1 MPATLSRFFK
11 MTTRNPASHPFNP
24 VKMLVPLAAAF
35 LSFGALLPCVRA
47 QTTTI
52 TTSTNA
58 PAQLVLSAGTTTIDV
73 AAGALYTFDNLA
85 TGGNSAI
92 IGNTAGAVFRTTG
105 SGTTVFINNDIVG
118 RGPGLSLRAS
128 GTLDLQNVRF
138 GDKDN
143 PALGNINR
151 QSGQGGGALSIT
163 AADALLE
170 LRNGEFYYNKS
181 TLGGAS
187 GGAIQIASGAR
198 SIIDGA
204 TFLGNSSANI
214 AGAILYNSIN
224 QSHILKNAVFTSNT
238 AASRGS
244 AVSVY
249 AGTVAMTD
257 VAFYGNKTTNTSLAH
272 PGGAVH
278 IVAAARATIDGAVFE
293 QNSSSIIGGGA
304 ISVYATGITT
314 ITSATFG
321 NATDLTRGNFSSN
334 GAGGAILES
343 GSSNLVLN
351 NAAFY
356 GNFTSTGN
364 GGAIAVLAGGTLSV
378 NGGVFVSNSVGPTAG
393 SQGSAIHLAADTVA
407 TITSATFAN
416 NNSSSHATVLITGGN
431 TSLKTYTFTDVL
443 FDENYVANE
452 GGGVFLNGGNSR
464 YEFNRAR
471 FTGNSANTGG
481 AITTRAGTILTL
493 TDAVFTSNTARAGTG
508 GAISLHL
515 GGLLAYN
522 ATVSATHS
530 GNIAGAG
537 AASGGFLYLGA
548 GGTANFNIAP
558 AAIVQIGGESGA
570 HDTIST
576 GTFTDT
582 VININND
589 PAAVGAAPGDGAGTL
604 ILANGDSS
612 SQRGAINLHAGRLLL
627 ANSATLGGTITVAD
641 GATFGGE
648 GTIDSAAGGA
658 LNRSVAIQTGGTLQV
673 GLDGADGAAQTLAIA
688 GNLALANNT
697 AIIGDGVLATPGAGG
712 ITLGAAAGDTVTANI
727 AADKLVSITGLA
739 SGAGGLLK
747 TGDGTL
753 DLSGA
758 NTFAGGVTLA
768 SGTLTLGS
776 NTALGTGALAVTG
789 TATVGFSA
797 AATVSNAVT
806 LSTTTVI
813 DSGAFTTALN
823 GAITGPGGIIKQ
835 GSGQLAL
842 GGALTGVPS
851 IAINAGSLSGN
862 IDSVSAISI
871 SNTAAY
877 IGNLARSS
885 GQTLS
890 ITTGSIG
897 GNLTLSQG
905 ALLEFNLADAGS
917 GASLDISGAFSATG
931 TTTLNFIN
939 LGNATYTIVSA
950 NSITANNSNFDYTVN
965 GGPLTGRNSLAL
977 TVGTNDIT
985 VAASYRN
992 LRMTWDGANG
1002 GAWDTAAS
1010 NWNDNGTSDFGETR
1024 FVTGDS
1030 IRFASTAS
1038 GTVLVADA
1046 GVTAGDIEV
1055 ASTGALT
1062 FTGGAITASATSAS
1076 VDGVADAVYLSSGTV
1091 AATGKFVKK
1100 GAGTLTFDNAAGV
1113 FEGGL
1118 EIEDGVLAFNR
1129 AAQLGDA
1136 SGTISLTGPATL
1148 RANGDI
1154 LGATG
1159 TLGGTLVIAAA
1170 SGTFDTQAHTVES
1183 TATLAGSGTLVKIG
1197 DGNLILRTTDNA
1209 AFAAPTLVSAGSLL
1223 LADGAKLGGALTVAP
1238 GATAGGIGAFTG
1250 GVTVNDGTLLV
1261 GDAGETGAGALAI
1274 GGALTLN
1281 GAARVEFGIHAG
1293 GIADTLDVTGA
1304 INTANATNVVSI
1316 SIAGGIASGTYALGN
1331 AGALASVQN
1340 LEVNG
1345 VLIDSSLRIVSE
1357 LAATS
1362 GTLLY
1367 IYGMDDSRYM
1377 EWTGAS
1383 GTGTW
1388 NIGLANWQGYNG
1400 DTGGKS
1406 KFQDGDTVRFTG
1418 AATASIALE
1427 SAATVSDMVVD
1438 NTGTLTFTGAALSTS
1453 VATNGALITN
1463 AAGKLVKSGEGALV
1477 FENAANTFI
1486 GGIELDAGLLA
1497 VSTDAQIGTA
1507 GAGIT
1512 LSSGTLRALAS
1523 LALSDTLTLAGGSAA
1538 LDTGANAI
1546 TLTGGIAGSGTLS
1559 KLGTGAL
1566 TLSAATSGAS
1576 LLSADAVTRIVDGAV
1591 LLRDFTAADAT
1602 ATTHTFILDGGWL
1615 DLSDTPGFN
1624 PATGAGA
1631 NDWAGLTITGTGGT
1645 IIGSNDKI
1653 TLRDGA
1659 ILASVGGATIAEQG
1673 IFVVVDAGADGV
1685 ATLASANNYAG
1696 RTLLQS
1702 GTLRIAADDRLG
1714 LVSLNREVRVT
1725 GSGAAL
1731 EITEDGFLSN
1741 RTLGLDENGTL
1752 SIAAGAS
1759 GTWAGAITGL
1769 GKTLTKAGDGELVI
1783 TNTGNSTTLAYH
1795 VAGGVLEG
1803 DATILSRAIT
1813 LDAAGTVAVNQAADA
1828 DYTPQI
1834 TGAGVFEKRGAGV
1847 LTLLSA
1853 LGNTGAVRVAAGT
1866 LKTGADNQLSAA
1878 SPLIVSQG
1886 AALDMRGTR
1895 QTVSSLSLDGAL
1907 LLSATV
1913 NSNLGAII
1921 ASDYLKATDFVTGT
1935 GSIALTLSETD
1946 EDGYSPLNGDA
1957 PSSVIL
1963 IESGNNTADL
1973 SISIANNPDD
1983 TIYAWDVTSDGNNWR
1998 LSRENLIPVIP
2009 AVTGINAAVHIGTQ
2023 TAFDTLSQR
2032 ISLLRLANDGKHRIG
2047 GDLWVAGAY
2056 RHDKIKGTLYEGA
2069 KADTRSVQTG
2079 VNLVKAPKAARGKS
2093 KGGLKYAA
2101 GVFLDFTDTDIDMTD
2116 ADTTTRTGGGG
2127 FYLTYQPNDAFHA
2140 EGIAR
2145 LAKGKHDTRVNGM
2158 DDMRLGTNGFGLSL
2172 SLGHTFRTKSGWMV
2186 DVSERILY
2194 SITNVQEDI
2203 DSAHRLFKVS
2213 DVDSFRGLVGVQF
2226 SRNVRLFGKWDLR
2239 PAFRVAYDHE
2249 FKGKNGTTV
2258 LRYHDAGRTRLR
2270 DRYDYADDFSGGSVD
2285 IGAGAT
2291 LRFNAHFELYAD
2303 ISGSIGGELENYTAN
2318 LGISCHW

>member
-11 MTTRNPASHPFNP
+11 MTTRNPAARLFS
-24 VKMLVPLAAAF
+24 
-35 LSFGALLPCVRA
+35 LSAILLFGTLPPCVRA
-47 QTTTI
+47 HTTAITTTG
-52 TTSTNA
+52 NA
-58 PAQLVLSAGTTTIDV
+58 PARITVTGTQVLDIADGVT
-73 AAGALYTFDNLA
+73 YTFDHLA
-85 TGGNSAI
+85 TGTNSAI
-92 IGNTAGAVFRTTG
+92 HITAAGTVFRTTG
-105 SGTTVFINNDIVG
+105 SGTTVFISNTTTAG
-118 RGPGLSLRAS
+118 RGAAARISAS
-128 GTLDLQNVRF
+128 GTLDLQNVIF
-138 GDKDN
+138 GDPAN
-143 PALGNINR
+143 SALGNTNNAY
-151 QSGQGGGALSIT
+151 GGAVYASNAGFLK
-163 AADALLE
+163 
-170 LRNGEFYYNKS
+170 LRNASFHDNYATSGAAVAIETGASSDIANAVFLSSTVS
-181 TLGGAS
+181 TLG
-187 GGAIQIASGAR
+187 
-198 SIIDGA
+198 
-204 TFLGNSSANI
+204 
-214 AGAILYNSIN
+214 GAILYNSTAN
-224 QSHILKNAVFTSNT
+224 QLLASATFGVQGDPSRGNT
-238 AASRGS
+238 AVNRGG
-244 AVSVY
+244 ALVVY
-249 AGTVAMTD
+249 AAGTVAMTD
-257 VAFYGNKTTNTSLAH
+257 VAFFGNKTTTATANQG
-272 PGGAVH
+272 GGAIH
-278 IVAAARATIDGAVFE
+278 ITAAGRATINGAVFE
-293 QNSSSIIGGGA
+293 QNTSVAGGA
-304 ISVYATGITT
+304 LQTFSTGTT
-314 ITSATFG
+314 IITSATFG
-321 NATDLTRGNFSSN
+321 NASDFSRGNTATTGGGAIYQSGGHLVLNQTAFYANSAT
-334 GAGGAILES
+334 GAGG
-343 GSSNLVLN
+343 
-351 NAAFY
+351 
-356 GNFTSTGN
+356 
-364 GGAIAVLAGGTLSV
+364 GAINLATTGTISITGAL
-378 NGGVFVSNSVGPTAG
+378 FVSNSVGPSTARH
-393 SQGSAIHLAADTVA
+393 GSAINLAADSTA
-407 TITSATFAN
+407 TITSATFSGNYAGG
-416 NNSSSHATVLITGGN
+416 HATVLINNN
-431 TSLKTYTFTDVL
+431 TVLKTHTFTDVL
-443 FDENYVANE
+443 FSENYVGSE
-452 GGGVFLNGGNSR
+452 GGAVFIGNNSDAT
-464 YEFNRAR
+464 FNNAR
-471 FTGNSANTGG
+471 FTGNSAIAGG
-481 AITTRAGTILTL
+481 ALMTRVNPRVTL
-493 TDAVFTSNTARAGTG
+493 NDAVFTSNTARSGYG
-508 GAISLHL
+508 GAINIRD

-537 AASGGFLYLGA
+537 AASGGFLYLA
-548 GGTANFNIAP
+548 TSGTANFNIAP
-558 AAIVQIGGESGA
+558 DAIIQIGGESDA

-589 PAAVGAAPGDGAGTL
+589 PSAAGAAPGDGAGTL

-627 ANSATLGGTITVAD
+627 ANSATLGGIITVAD

-648 GTIDSAAGGA
+648 GTIDSAAGGD
-658 LNRSVAIQTGGTLQV
+658 LNRSVTIQTGGTLQV
-673 GLDGADGAAQTLAIA
+673 GLDDASGAAQTLAIA
-688 GNLALANNT
+688 GPLALANNT

-739 SGAGGLLK
+739 TGAGGLLK
-747 TGDGTL
+747 TGDGAL
-753 DLSGA
+753 GLSGA
-758 NTFAGGVTLA
+758 NTFTGGVTLA
-768 SGTLTLGS
+768 SGTLTIGN

-797 AATVSNAVT
+797 NATVANAVT
-806 LSTTTVI
+806 LSATTVI
-813 DSGAFTTALN
+813 DSGAFTAALN

-835 GSGQLAL
+835 GSGLLTL

-862 IDSVSAISI
+862 IDGVSAISI

-877 IGNLARSS
+877 IGNLERTS

-905 ALLEFNLADAGS
+905 ARLEFDLDGLGAGT
-917 GASLDISGAFSATG
+917 ALDISGAFAATG
-931 TTTLNFIN
+931 TTTLNFLN
-939 LGNATYTIVSA
+939 LGNDTYTIVSA
-950 NSITANNSNFDYTVN
+950 NSISAASSNFDYTVN
-965 GGPLTGRNSLAL
+965 GNALTGRNSISLI
-977 TVGTNDIT
+977 VGTNDIT
-985 VAASYRN
+985 VASSYRN
-992 LRMTWDGANG
+992 LRMAWDGANG
-1002 GAWDTAAS
+1002 GIWDTSAA

-1024 FVTGDS
+1024 FVAGDS
-1030 IRFASTAS
+1030 IRFGATAS
-1038 GTVLVADA
+1038 GTVVVAAD
-1046 GVTAGDIEV
+1046 GVTAGDIEA

-1062 FTGGAITASATSAS
+1062 FTGGTITASATSAS
-1076 VDGVADAVYLSSGTV
+1076 VDGVAGAVYLSSGTV

-1100 GAGTLTFDNAAGV
+1100 GAGTLTFDNTAGV

-1118 EIEDGVLAFNR
+1118 EIEDGTLAFNR

-1136 SGTISLTGPATL
+1136 SGTISITGPATL

-1183 TATLAGSGTLVKIG
+1183 TATLAGTGTLVKIG
-1197 DGNLILRTTDNA
+1197 DGSLILRATDNA
-1209 AFAAPTLVSAGSLL
+1209 ATFTAPTLVSAGSLL
-1223 LADGAKLGGALTVAP
+1223 LADGARLGGALTVAS

-1250 GVTVNDGTLLV
+1250 GVTVNNGTLLV
-1261 GDAGETGAGALAI
+1261 GDAGETGAGNLSI
-1274 GGALTLN
+1274 GGALTLT
-1281 GAARVEFGIHAG
+1281 GTARVQFGIHAG

-1304 INTANATNVVSI
+1304 ITTANATNVVSLLI
-1316 SIAGGIASGTYALGN
+1316 SGVIDSGTYVLGN

-1345 VLIDSSLRIVSE
+1345 VLIDNSLRIVSE

-1383 GTGTW
+1383 GTSTW
-1388 NIGLANWQGYNG
+1388 SIGLANWQGYNG
-1400 DTGGKS
+1400 DTGGKT
-1406 KFQDGDTVRFTG
+1406 KFQDGDTVSFTG
-1418 AATASIALE
+1418 ATTASIALE

-1477 FENAANTFI
+1477 FDNAANTFI
-1486 GGIELDAGLLA
+1486 GGIEINAGLLA
-1497 VSTDAQIGTA
+1497 VSTDAQLNTA

-1512 LSSGTLRALAS
+1512 LASGTLRALGN
-1523 LALSDTLTLAGGSAA
+1523 LALSDTLTLSSAAAA
-1538 LDTGANAI
+1538 LDTGANTI

-1566 TLSAATSGAS
+1566 TLSAATAGSN
-1576 LLSADAVTRIVDGAV
+1576 LLSAAAVTRIVDGAV

-1624 PATGAGA
+1624 PSTGAGA

-1645 IIGSNDKI
+1645 VIGSNDKI

-1659 ILASVGGATIAEQG
+1659 ILSSVGGATTAEQG
-1673 IFVVVDAGADGV
+1673 IFVVIDAGPDGV

-1714 LVSLNREVRVT
+1714 LVSLNREVRFT

-1759 GTWAGAITGL
+1759 GTWAGAIIGL

-1783 TNTGNSTTLAYH
+1783 TNTANSASLAYH
-1795 VAGGVLEG
+1795 VAAGTLEG
-1803 DATILSRAIT
+1803 RAENLAGAIT
-1813 LDAAGTVAVNQAADA
+1813 LDAAGTVAVNQADDA

-1834 TGAGVFEKRGAGV
+1834 TGAGAFEKRGAGV
-1847 LTLLSA
+1847 LTLLA
-1853 LGNTGAVRVAAGT
+1853 PLGNTGAVRIAAGT
-1866 LKTGADNQLSAA
+1866 LRASLSDQFSAA
-1878 SPLIVSQG
+1878 SPLIVSAG
-1886 AALDMRGTR
+1886 ATLDMRGTR
-1895 QTVSSLSLDGAL
+1895 QTASSLSLNGAL
-1907 LLSATV
+1907 LVSATV
-1913 NSNLGAII
+1913 NSNLGVIL

-1935 GSIALTLSETD
+1935 GSIALSLTETD
-1946 EDGYSPLNGDA
+1946 EDGYSPLNGPA

-1963 IESGNNTADL
+1963 IETGNNTADF
-1973 SISIANNPDD
+1973 SIDITGNSNDA
-1983 TIYAWDVTSDGNNWR
+1983 IYGWDVTSDGNNWR

-2009 AVTGINAAVHIGTQ
+2009 AVTGINAAIHIGTQ
-2023 TAFDTLSQR
+2023 TAFDTLAQR

-2056 RHDKIKGTLYEGA
+2056 RHDKINGTLYDGA

-2079 VNLVKAPKAARGKS
+2079 VNLVKAGKAARGKS

-2101 GVFLDFTDTDIDMTD
+2101 GVFLDFTDTDIDMND

-2127 FYLTYQPNDAFHA
+2127 FYITYQPNDAFHA

-2194 SITNVQEDI
+2194 SITNVEEDI

-2249 FKGKNGTTV
+2249 FKGENGTTV

-2303 ISGSIGGELENYTAN
+2303 ISGSLGGELENYTAN

>member
-1 MPATLSRFFK
+1 MKPTLALATLVLA
-11 MTTRNPASHPFNP
+11 T
-24 VKMLVPLAAAF
+24 LVGTP
-35 LSFGALLPCVRA
+35 VRA
-47 QTTTI
+47 QNTI
-52 TTSTNA
+52 TVNTTGNA

-85 TGGNSAI
+85 TAGNSAI
-92 IGNTAGAVFRTTG
+92 IGNTAGTVFRTTG
-105 SGTTVFINNDIVG
+105 SGTTVFINNDIAG

-151 QSGQGGGALSIT
+151 QNSLGGGALSVT
-163 AADALLE
+163 GASAAAPAFLE
-170 LRNGEFYYNKS
+170 LRNGEFYFNKT
-181 TLGGAS
+181 TLTGAS
-187 GGAIQIASGAR
+187 GGAIQTGNFAS
-198 SIIDGA
+198 SVIDGA
-204 TFLGNSSANI
+204 IFHGNSAANI
-214 AGAILYNSIN
+214 AGAILYNSAN
-224 QSHILKNAVFTSNT
+224 QFHTLNNAVFTSNT

-244 AVSVY
+244 AVTVY

-257 VAFYGNKTTNTSLAH
+257 VTFRDNKTTNTAGTN

-293 QNSSSIIGGGA
+293 QNSSSFIGGGA
-304 ISVYATGITT
+304 ISVYAAGTTT

-321 NATDLTRGNFSSN
+321 NAADLTRGNSSTN
-334 GAGGAILES
+334 GAGGAILQS
-343 GSSNLVLN
+343 GGHLVLN
-351 NAAFY
+351 NNAFY
-356 GNFTSTGN
+356 GNFTSTGV
-364 GGAIAVLAGGTLSV
+364 GGAIAVIAGGTLSV
-378 NGGVFVSNSVGPTAG
+378 NGGVFVSNSSGPTAG
-393 SQGSAIHLAADTVA
+393 AQGSAIHLATDAVA

-416 NNSSSHATVLITGGN
+416 NNSNSHATVLIMGGN

-443 FDENYVANE
+443 FDGNYVANE

-464 YEFNRAR
+464 YEFNRVR
-471 FTGNSANTGG
+471 FTGNSANIGG
-481 AITTRAGTILTL
+481 AITTRAGTVLTL

-508 GAISLHL
+508 GAISFHL
-515 GGLLAYN
+515 GGLLEYN
-522 ATVSATHS
+522 ATTSATHS
-530 GNIAGAG
+530 GNIAGTSG
-537 AASGGFLYLGA
+537 ASGGFLYLGA

-558 AAIVQIGGESGA
+558 DATVQIGGESDA

-589 PAAVGAAPGDGAGTL
+589 PSAVGAAPGDGAGTL

-612 SQRGAINLHAGRLLL
+612 SQRGALNLHAGRLLL
-627 ANSATLGGTITVAD
+627 ANSATLGGTITVAN

-673 GLDGADGAAQTLAIA
+673 GLDDASGATQTLAIA
-688 GNLALANNT
+688 GALALANNT
-697 AIIGDGVLATPGAGG
+697 AIIGDGVLATPGTGR
-712 ITLGAAAGDTVTANI
+712 IELGSAAGDTVTANI
-727 AADKLVSITGLA
+727 AAGKLVSITGVA
-739 SGAGGLLK
+739 TGVGGLLK
-747 TGDGTL
+747 TGDGAL
-753 DLSGA
+753 GLSGA
-758 NTFAGGVTLA
+758 NTFTGGVTLA
-768 SGTLTLGS
+768 SGTLLLGG

-797 AATVSNAVT
+797 DATVTNAVT
-806 LSTTTVI
+806 LGANTVI
-813 DSGAFTTALN
+813 DSGAFNAALN

-835 GSGQLAL
+835 GSGLLTL

-851 IAINAGSLSGN
+851 VAINAGSLSGN
-862 IDSVSAISI
+862 INGVSAISI

-877 IGNLARSS
+877 IGNLARTN

-890 ITTGSIG
+890 VTTGSIG
-897 GNLTLSQG
+897 GNLSLSQG
-905 ALLEFNLADAGS
+905 ALLEFDLADAGS
-917 GASLDISGAFSATG
+917 DAALNISGAFSATG
-931 TTTLNFIN
+931 TTTLNFLN

-950 NSITANNSNFDYTVN
+950 NSITAGNSNFDYTVN

-977 TVGTNDIT
+977 TVGANDIT

-992 LRMTWDGANG
+992 LRMAWDGANG
-1002 GAWDTAAS
+1002 GIWDTTAS

-1030 IRFASTAS
+1030 IRFASTAA
-1038 GTVLVADA
+1038 GTVVVATE
-1046 GVTAGDIEV
+1046 GVTAGDVEV
-1055 ASTGALT
+1055 ASTGDLT
-1062 FTGGAITASATSAS
+1062 FTGGTITTSAASAS
-1076 VDGVADAVYLSSGTV
+1076 VDGVAGGISLGASGTV

-1100 GAGTLTFDNAAGV
+1100 GAGTLTLDNAAGV
-1113 FEGGL
+1113 FTGGL

-1136 SGTISLTGPATL
+1136 SGTVSLTGPATL
-1148 RANGDI
+1148 RANADI
-1154 LGATG
+1154 LGSTG
-1159 TLGGTLVIAAA
+1159 TLAGAIAITAA
-1170 SGTFDTQAHTVES
+1170 SGTLDTQAHTVES
-1183 TATLAGSGTLVKIG
+1183 AATLAGSGTLVKIG
-1197 DGNLILRTTDNA
+1197 DGKLILRATNNA
-1209 AFAAPTLVSAGSLL
+1209 SFAAPTLVSAGSLL
-1223 LADGAKLGGALTVAP
+1223 LADGAKLGGALTIAS

-1250 GVTVNDGTLLV
+1250 DVTVNNGTLLV
-1261 GDAGETGAGALAI
+1261 GDAGGTGAGALSI
-1274 GGALTLN
+1274 GGALTLS
-1281 GAARVEFGIHAG
+1281 GTARVEFGIHAG
-1293 GIADTLDVTGA
+1293 GIADTLDVTDA
-1304 INTANATNVVSI
+1304 INTAAATNIVSI
-1316 SIAGGIASGTYALGN
+1316 SISGGIASGTYTLGN

-1345 VLIDSSLRIVSE
+1345 VLIDNSLRIVSE
-1357 LAATS
+1357 LAASS

-1383 GTGTW
+1383 GTSTW

-1400 DTGGKS
+1400 DIAGKS

-1418 AATASIALE
+1418 ATSASIAIE

-1438 NTGTLTFTGAALSTS
+1438 NTGTLTFTGAAL
-1453 VATNGALITN
+1453 ATNIATTGTLITN

-1477 FENAANTFI
+1477 FDNAANTFT
-1486 GGIELDAGLLA
+1486 GGIELDSGLLA
-1497 VSTDAQIGTA
+1497 FSTNAQIGTA

-1512 LSSGTLRALAS
+1512 LSSGTLRALAG
-1523 LALSDTLTLAGGSAA
+1523 LALSDTLTLTGGSAA

-1559 KLGTGAL
+1559 KLGEGAL
-1566 TLSAATSGAS
+1566 TLSAATAGAS
-1576 LLSADAVTRIVDGAV
+1576 LLSADAVTRIVEGAV
-1591 LLRDFTAADAT
+1591 LLRDFSAADAT
-1602 ATTHTFILDGGWL
+1602 ATTHTFVLEGGWL

-1624 PATGAGA
+1624 PSTGAGA
-1631 NDWAGLTITGTGGT
+1631 NDWAGLTITGTGGAV
-1645 IIGSNDKI
+1645 IGSNDKI
-1653 TLRDGA
+1653 TLSDGSV
-1659 ILASVGGATIAEQG
+1659 LASVGGATTAEQG

-1685 ATLASANNYAG
+1685 ATLAGANNYAG

-1714 LVSLNREVRVT
+1714 LVSLNREVRFT

-1731 EITEDGFLSN
+1731 EITADGFLSN
-1741 RTLGLDENGTL
+1741 RTLGLDADGIL
-1752 SIAAGAS
+1752 SVAAGAS
-1759 GTWAGAITGL
+1759 GTWAGAITGI

-1783 TNTGNSTTLAYH
+1783 TNTANSASISYH
-1795 VAGGVLEG
+1795 VAAGVLEG
-1803 DATILSRAIT
+1803 RAENLAGTIT
-1813 LDAAGTVAVNQAADA
+1813 LDAAGTVAVNQADDA
-1828 DYTPQI
+1828 DYTPKI
-1834 TGAGVFEKRGAGV
+1834 TGAGAFEKRGAGV

-1853 LGNTGAVRVAAGT
+1853 LGNTGAVRVSAGT
-1866 LKTGADNQLSAA
+1866 LKTRDDNQFSAA
-1878 SPLIVSQG
+1878 SPLVISQG
-1886 AALDMRGTR
+1886 ATLDLRGTR

-1907 LLSATV
+1907 LVSATV
-1913 NSNLGAII
+1913 NSNLGVIL
-1921 ASDYLKATDFVTGT
+1921 ASDYLKATDFFTGT
-1935 GSIALTLSETD
+1935 GSIALSLDETD
-1946 EDGYSPLNGDA
+1946 EDGYSPLNGNA

-1963 IESGNNTADL
+1963 IESGSNTADL
-1973 SISIANNPDD
+1973 SISITGNPDD

-2009 AVTGINAAVHIGTQ
+2009 AVTGINAAIHIGTQ
-2023 TAFDTLSQR
+2023 TAFDTLAQR
-2032 ISLLRLANDGKHRIG
+2032 ISLLRLANDGEHRIG
-2047 GDLWVAGAY
+2047 TDLWVAGAY
-2056 RHDKIKGTLYEGA
+2056 RHDKIKGTLYDGA

-2079 VNLVKAPKAARGKS
+2079 VNLVKAPKATRGKR

-2101 GVFLDFTDTDIDMTD
+2101 GVFLDFTDTDIDMND

-2186 DVSERILY
+2186 DVSERVLY
-2194 SITNVQEDI
+2194 SITNVEEDI

-2270 DRYDYADDFSGGSVD
+2270 DRYDYADDFSGGSFD

-2303 ISGSIGGELENYTAN
+2303 ISGSLGGELENYTAN